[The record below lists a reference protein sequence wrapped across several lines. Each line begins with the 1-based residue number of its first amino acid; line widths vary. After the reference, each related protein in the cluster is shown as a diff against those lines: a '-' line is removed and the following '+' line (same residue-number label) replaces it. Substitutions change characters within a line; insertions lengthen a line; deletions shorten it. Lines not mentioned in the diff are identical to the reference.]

1 MNLHWQSQQSNP
13 RGWQG
18 VSIATQSQAVC
29 HSVSILIAMHWSGPN
44 LNGSIA
50 LAQTREEISPRAALD
65 NFLTK
70 FDKVTERGFVKTL

>member
-1 MNLHWQSQQSNP
+1 MWLAGRFYRNSEP
-13 RGWQG
+13 GY
-18 VSIATQSQAVC
+18 C

-50 LAQTREEISPRAALD
+50 VAQTREEISPRAALD
-65 NFLTK
+65 SFLTK